1 MFFLKYLLKI
11 FFKNLTMILSTVY
24 VAFEPRHLYLFSF
37 FGNFF
42 FFAFGLV
49 KLASYVEDTLTQL
62 NVKPVVTSRT
72 FSFVFI

>member
-1 MFFLKYLLKI
+1 
-11 FFKNLTMILSTVY
+11 MILSTVY
-24 VAFEPRHLYLFSF
+24 VAFEPRHLDLFSF
-37 FGNFF
+37 FGNFFF